1 MIIFGLKKFKKL
13 NKLILHLKN
22 NDCIDECIEFF
33 LSDFKKI
40 KKLEK
45 LDLDLSTNY
54 IKNKGGIKM
63 LVILT
68 HGLANLNV
76 NL

>member
-45 LDLDLSTNY
+45 LDLDLSINY
-54 IKNKGGIKM
+54 IKNKGAIRM
-63 LVILT
+63 LDIMKYSI
-68 HGLANLNV
+68 
-76 NL
+76 

>member
-22 NDCIDECIEFF
+22 NSCNDECVEFF
-33 LSDFKKI
+33 LDDFKKL

-45 LDLDLSTNY
+45 LDLDLSINY
-54 IKNKGGIKM
+54 IKNKGGIRM
-63 LVILT
+63 LDILKYSI
-68 HGLANLNV
+68 
-76 NL
+76 